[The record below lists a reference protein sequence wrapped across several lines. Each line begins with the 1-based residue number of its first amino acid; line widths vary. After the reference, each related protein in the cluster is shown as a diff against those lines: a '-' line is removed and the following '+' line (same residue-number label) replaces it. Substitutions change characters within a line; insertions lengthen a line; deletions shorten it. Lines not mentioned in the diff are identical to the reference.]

1 MLPLVSSSDTTDKR
15 NMTARQKISE
25 NHNLADNKHNGMNH
39 LKPSVNDAM
48 LCNTSYQVFALSK

>member
-25 NHNLADNKHNGMNH
+25 NHKLADDKRSEMNH
-39 LKPSVNDAM
+39 LTLRVTDAM
-48 LCNTSYQVFALSK
+48 FCNMSYQVLH

>member
-1 MLPLVSSSDTTDKR
+1 
-15 NMTARQKISE
+15 MTARQKISE